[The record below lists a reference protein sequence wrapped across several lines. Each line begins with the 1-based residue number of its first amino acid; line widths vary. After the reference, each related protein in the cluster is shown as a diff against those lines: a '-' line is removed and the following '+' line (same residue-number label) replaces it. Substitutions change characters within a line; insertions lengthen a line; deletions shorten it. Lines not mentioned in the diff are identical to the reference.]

1 MEHLVYFV
9 LFVYLS
15 MELTW
20 INARTDI
27 IMGTGSMGNTESMGM
42 EGSIS
47 MDMENKSKYTFCHAE
62 RSEASCLY

>member
-15 MELTW
+15 MALIW
-20 INARTDI
+20 ISGRTDI

-42 EGSIS
+42 EGSIN
-47 MDMENKSKYTFCHAE
+47 MGMGNDEGLQFHKIK
-62 RSEASCLY
+62 

>member
-20 INARTDI
+20 INARTGI
-27 IMGTGSMGNTESMGM
+27 IMGTGSMGNMGSTGM

-47 MDMENKSKYTFCHAE
+47 MDME
-62 RSEASCLY
+62 SEKCIIFYYIISIDI

>member
-20 INARTDI
+20 INARTGI
-27 IMGTGSMGNTESMGM
+27 IMDTGSMGNTGSTGMG
-42 EGSIS
+42 GSIN
-47 MDMENKSKYTFCHAE
+47 MVTVSKE
-62 RSEASCLY
+62 LGCLAQ